1 MFSIYTLNYET
12 LWTNSKKLRKS
23 RGLTQEQLSHKL
35 NLSRSQIKNWETDR
49 YQPDIDT
56 LVIIASFFNVS
67 VDALIGFTNEFDE
80 EPLTELLSNVQTT
93 YAALNEQQ
101 RERFCK
107 QVSVLINMLEDN
119 QDIF

>member
-1 MFSIYTLNYET
+1 MRHFGQIL
-12 LWTNSKKLRKS
+12 KKLRKS

-56 LVIIASFFNVS
+56 LILIASFFNVS
-67 VDALIGFTNEFDE
+67 VDVLIGFKSDFEN
-80 EPLTELLSNVQTT
+80 EPLQKLLSNVQTT
-93 YAALNEQQ
+93 YTALNEQQ

-107 QVSVLINMLEDN
+107 QVSVIMDMLEDN

>member
-1 MFSIYTLNYET
+1 MRHFGQIL
-12 LWTNSKKLRKS
+12 KKLRKS

-80 EPLTELLSNVQTT
+80 EPLMELLSNVQTT
-93 YAALNEQQ
+93 YAALNEHQ
-101 RERFCK
+101 RKRFCK
-107 QVSVLINMLEDN
+107 QVSVLIDMLEDN

>member
-1 MFSIYTLNYET
+1 MRHFGQILKTKEVAWLNSGTTFPQAE
-12 LWTNSKKLRKS
+12 L
-23 RGLTQEQLSHKL
+23 EQKP
-35 NLSRSQIKNWETDR
+35 NQNWETDR

>member
-1 MFSIYTLNYET
+1 MRHFGQIL
-12 LWTNSKKLRKS
+12 KKLRKS

-67 VDALIGFTNEFDE
+67 VDVLIGFKSDFED
-80 EPLTELLSNVQTT
+80 EPLRELLSNVQTT
-93 YAALNEQQ
+93 YTTLNEHQ

-107 QVSVLINMLEDN
+107 QVSVLIDMLEDN

>member
-1 MFSIYTLNYET
+1 MRHFGKIL
-12 LWTNSKKLRKS
+12 KKLRKS

-56 LVIIASFFNVS
+56 LIIIASFFNVS
-67 VDALIGFTNEFDE
+67 VDALIGFANEFDE
-80 EPLTELLSNVQTT
+80 EPLMELLSNVQTT

-107 QVSVLINMLEDN
+107 QVSVLIDMLENN

>member
-1 MFSIYTLNYET
+1 MRHFGNIL
-12 LWTNSKKLRKS
+12 KKLRKS

-56 LVIIASFFNVS
+56 LVSIASFFNVS
-67 VDALIGFTNEFDE
+67 VDVLIGFENDFNK
-80 EPLTELLSNVQTT
+80 EPLQELLSDIQTT
-93 YAALNEQQ
+93 YAALNESQ

-107 QVSVLINMLEDN
+107 QVSVLIRMLEDN
-119 QDIF
+119 QEIF

>member
-1 MFSIYTLNYET
+1 MRHFGQIL
-12 LWTNSKKLRKS
+12 KKLRKS

-56 LVIIASFFNVS
+56 LVSIASFFNVS
-67 VDALIGFTNEFDE
+67 VDVLIGFKNNFED
-80 EPLTELLSNVQTT
+80 EPLQELLSNVQTT
-93 YAALNEQQ
+93 YTALNEHQ